1 MSQIQAHPVGGV
13 LRDNGDRGGHG
24 GGIRTA
30 LVIGGGVAGPVV
42 ALALRKAGI
51 TATVHE
57 AYPTAAD
64 GIGAWLGLAPN
75 GLAALATVGADAA
88 VRAAGQPVPGVVMAD
103 GAGRQLTR
111 FDGFPELP
119 ATMTMPRD
127 RLFRALTDHAVAEGV
142 RFAYGKRLVGAEET
156 ADGVT
161 ARFADGTTATADLL
175 IGADGIRSTVRTLI
189 DPAAPAPEYGG
200 VLSFGGF
207 AAADSGVEA
216 DVEVA
221 PGTMYFAFG
230 RAFMGY
236 WRGPDGRLIWFAGLP
251 TDNPPSQ
258 QELARVP
265 AAEWLDRLHAL
276 YTGHVPGER
285 LLRHTAPDALM
296 VVGRMERM
304 PSVPHWHRGR
314 MVLVGDAVHAPSS
327 SSGQGASLAIESAVE
342 LARCLRDRPTYGE
355 AFAAYEAL
363 RRPRVEAIGQSA
375 AAVNEVKAGK
385 SAAPVPA
392 FPAPEEMFR
401 ALHFHRID
409 WAATVPA

>member
-1 MSQIQAHPVGGV
+1 MSNNSG
-13 LRDNGDRGGHG
+13 RNGHRT
-24 GGIRTA
+24 GIRTA
-30 LVIGGGVAGPVV
+30 LVIGGGVAGPVA

-51 TATVHE
+51 TATVYE

-64 GIGAWLGLAPN
+64 GVGAWLGLAPN

-88 VRAAGQPVPGVVMAD
+88 VRAAGQPVPGMVMAD
-103 GAGRQLTR
+103 GAGHHFTS

-127 RLFRALTDHAVAEGV
+127 RLFRALADHAASEGI
-142 RFAYGKRLVGAEET
+142 RFVYGKRCVDAEET
-156 ADGVT
+156 PDGVT
-161 ARFADGTTATADLL
+161 AHFADGTSATADLL
-175 IGADGIRSTVRTLI
+175 IGADGIRSTVRTVI
-189 DPAAPAPEYGG
+189 DPQAPAPEYGG
-200 VLSFGGF
+200 VLSFGGQT
-207 AAADSGVEA
+207 AAGSGIDAEVEVEA
-216 DVEVA
+216 A

-251 TDNPPSQ
+251 TDTPPSQ
-258 QELARVP
+258 EDLVRVP
-265 AAEWLDRLHAL
+265 TTEWLRKLRDL
-276 YTGHVPGER
+276 YAGHVPGER
-285 LLRHTAPDALM
+285 LLRHTDPDALM
-296 VVGRMERM
+296 VVGQMERM

-342 LARCLRDRPTYGE
+342 LARCLRDLPTHRE

-363 RRPRVEAIGQSA
+363 RRPRVEAIGLNA
-375 AAVNEVKAGK
+375 AAVNKVKAGK
-385 SAAPVPA
+385 SEAPVPA

-401 ALHFHRID
+401 ALHFHRIA
-409 WAATVPA
+409 WEETVRP

>member
-1 MSQIQAHPVGGV
+1 MNNNGG
-13 LRDNGDRGGHG
+13 RNGHG
-24 GGIRTA
+24 TGIRTA
-30 LVIGGGVAGPVV
+30 LVIGGGVAGPVA

-51 TATVHE
+51 AATVYE

-64 GIGAWLGLAPN
+64 GVGAWLGLAPN

-88 VRAAGQPVPGVVMAD
+88 VRAVGQPVPGMVMAD
-103 GAGRQLTR
+103 GAGRHLTS

-127 RLFRALTDHAVAEGV
+127 QLFRALTDHAVGEGV
-142 RFAYGKRLVGAEET
+142 RFVYGKRFVDAEET
-156 ADGVT
+156 SDGVT
-161 ARFADGTTATADLL
+161 AHFADGTSATADLL
-175 IGADGIRSTVRTLI
+175 IGADGIRSAVRTVI
-189 DPAAPAPEYGG
+189 DPQAPAPEYGG
-200 VLSFGGF
+200 VLSFGGLT
-207 AAADSGVEA
+207 AADSGVEA
-216 DVEVA
+216 EVEVA

-251 TDNPPSQ
+251 SDTPPSQ
-258 QELARVP
+258 EDLARVP
-265 AAEWLDRLHAL
+265 ATAWLDKLRDL
-276 YTGHVPGER
+276 YAGHVPGEQ
-285 LLRHTAPDALM
+285 LLRHTDPDALM
-296 VVGRMERM
+296 VVGQMERM

-342 LARCLRDRPTYGE
+342 LARCLRDLPTHHE

-363 RRPRVEAIGQSA
+363 RRPRVEAIGLNA
-375 AAVNEVKAGK
+375 ATVNKVKAGK
-385 SAAPVPA
+385 SELPAPA

-401 ALHFHRID
+401 ALHFHRIA
-409 WAATVPA
+409 WEETVRP

>member
-1 MSQIQAHPVGGV
+1 MSNNSG
-13 LRDNGDRGGHG
+13 RNGHG
-24 GGIRTA
+24 TAIRTA
-30 LVIGGGVAGPVV
+30 LVIGGGVAGPVA

-51 TATVHE
+51 TATVYE

-64 GIGAWLGLAPN
+64 GVGAWLGLAPN

-88 VRAAGQPVPGVVMAD
+88 VRAVGQPVPGVVMAD
-103 GAGRQLTR
+103 GAGHHFTS

-127 RLFRALTDHAVAEGV
+127 RLFRALADHAVGEGI
-142 RFAYGKRLVGAEET
+142 RFVYGKRCVGAEET
-156 ADGVT
+156 SDGVT
-161 ARFADGTTATADLL
+161 AHFADGTSATADLL
-175 IGADGIRSTVRTLI
+175 IGADGIRSTVRTVI
-189 DPAAPAPEYGG
+189 DPQAPAPEYGG
-200 VLSFGGF
+200 VLSFGGRTR
-207 AAADSGVEA
+207 ADSGIEAEVEA
-216 DVEVA
+216 A

-251 TDNPPSQ
+251 TDTPPSQ
-258 QELARVP
+258 EDLARVP
-265 AAEWLDRLHAL
+265 TTEWLRKLRDL
-276 YTGHVPGER
+276 YAGHVPGER
-285 LLRHTAPDALM
+285 LLRHTDPDALM
-296 VVGRMERM
+296 VVGQMERM

-342 LARCLRDRPTYGE
+342 LARCLRDLPTYRE

-363 RRPRVEAIGQSA
+363 RRPRVEAIGLNA
-375 AAVNEVKAGK
+375 AAVNKVKAGK
-385 SAAPVPA
+385 SEAPVPA

-401 ALHFHRID
+401 ALHFHRIA
-409 WAATVPA
+409 WEETVRP